1 MGEAE
6 IISYEY
12 LFYEVLYLGFF
23 AEVYCIWIFLLKC
36 VVYSILDMMYCMR
49 VFLGC
54 KLYEHSCKEVSCSL
68 LRTSALIV
76 LCIFITTGL
85 LEPAMIGANLI

>member
-12 LFYEVLYLGFF
+12 LFYEVLYLDIP
-23 AEVYCIWIFLLKC
+23 AEVCLYG
-36 VVYSILDMMYCMR
+36 ILDKMYCMQ
-49 VFLGC
+49 VFSGC

-76 LCIFITTGL
+76 LCIEMTTGN
-85 LEPAMIGANLI
+85 GYSQQ

>member
-6 IISYEY
+6 IVSYEY
-12 LFYEVLYLGFF
+12 LFYEVLYLGFL
-23 AEVYCIWIFLLKC
+23 AEVYCIGDFLLKC
-36 VVYSILDMMYCMR
+36 VVYGILDMMYCMR

-68 LRTSALIV
+68 LRMRALFV
-76 LCIFITTGL
+76 LCIGMTTGN
-85 LEPAMIGANLI
+85 GNSQQ